1 MENEKDDYNAL
12 VKKRLFKWRREFE
25 QALGEQT
32 LNYSGIADMM
42 YQKFHIKTSPS
53 KIRAM
58 LDGEPH
64 REVKLSELVA
74 LAQLFNIP
82 LWSICE
88 FPESTKENDD
98 SGVDFSRL
106 IKGGKHKDSAIHQL
120 TDQSHAYDYYCYYF
134 NLRYY
139 QERLKP
145 VKESKIEE
153 AKMTID
159 IKEGRTIVTLEEVK
173 TNTNFCGDPMPSFK
187 PSGELK
193 LLENPSIAYSF
204 ISDNEGRRAMALMFR
219 YLNVGSDIRYY
230 IPVGMLTFSTNKTHE
245 PLFQKMAVFRV
256 RQDYS
261 NPKIADTL
269 RGILSLS
276 STPIVIDNDTLE
288 ELRKDKR
295 LERLLSSDK
304 AVFNHCSVFL
314 ESSIRSNSYF
324 IPDENERM
332 QLLLQIRSNS
342 LYPSHEVISEPELFS
357 NFIKYYQMNQPE
369 HAEFVKDFK
378 KKLKESK
385 ETKKDGEY
393 GS

>member
-1 MENEKDDYNAL
+1 MENEKENYDYNAL

-120 TDQSHAYDYYCYYF
+120 TNHYYNSDYYCYYF
-134 NLRYY
+134 DTHPKEHLVR
-139 QERLKP
+139 P
-145 VKESKIEE
+145 VKNDKIEE

-159 IKEGRTIVTLEEVK
+159 IKEGRTIVTLEK
-173 TNTNFCGDPMPSFK
+173 TPSNTTFCGDPVPPFK
-187 PSGELK
+187 LTGELN
-193 LLENPSIAYSF
+193 LLENPSMAYSF
-204 ISDNEGRRAMALMFR
+204 ITGKDGHRAMALMFR
-219 YLNVGSDIRYY
+219 YFNLSYDIRYY
-230 IPVGMLTFSTNKTHE
+230 IPVGMLTFSIDEIHE

-256 RQDYS
+256 RQDYN
-261 NPKIADTL
+261 NPKTADML
-269 RGILSLS
+269 RGILSLNS
-276 STPIVIDNDTLE
+276 APLVIDNDTLT

-295 LERLLSSDK
+295 MERILSPDK
-304 AVFNHCSVFL
+304 AIFNHCSVFL

-342 LYPSHEVISEPELFS
+342 LYPSHEIISEPKYF
-357 NFIKYYQMNQPE
+357 NRFIKHHQMNQPE

-378 KKLKESK
+378 QKLKESQ
-385 ETKKDGEY
+385 KKK
-393 GS
+393 